1 MSCLIVFR
9 SMTQAQNAAAV
20 LCKNGVSAVMVKP
33 PTSLGRGSCAHSV
46 AVQPAYLA
54 GSLQLLKKT
63 SLSPLGLYEQT
74 SDGWR
79 EVLL

>member
-1 MSCLIVFR
+1 MPPPC
-9 SMTQAQNAAAV
+9 
-20 LCKNGVSAVMVKP
+20 CVKTAFQP
-33 PTSLGRGSCAHSV
+33 LWLSRRGSCAHGV